1 MKSLQLQ
8 KRILSFAH
16 RDGVAEPQSELTS
29 LVDTLGLGIP
39 SHVLNSSPPQF
50 VALQIALEGGERV
63 ENHLDTLDT
72 TGAVSEDSQQQS

>member
-1 MKSLQLQ
+1 
-8 KRILSFAH
+8 
-16 RDGVAEPQSELTS
+16 

-72 TGAVSEDSQQQS
+72 AGAVSEDSQQQS